1 MRSIKA
7 KANLRASK
15 YAYQGLDRVIHEHAR
30 LSVLTALAAHSRGL
44 RFGDLRQVCGL
55 TDGNLS
61 RHLQIL
67 QAAKMVEVS
76 KTFEGN
82 RPATFCRLTAEGRK
96 RYLGYVAVLEQVVE
110 DAAVKRAERSRR
122 RTRAEVNS

>member
-1 MRSIKA
+1 MRSIET

-15 YAYQGLDRVIHEHAR
+15 YAYRGLDRVIHEHAR

-67 QAAKMVEVS
+67 QAAKMVEVL

-82 RPATFCRLTAEGRK
+82 RPATFCRLTTEGRK
-96 RYLGYVAVLEQVVE
+96 RYLGYLAVLEQVVE
-110 DAAVKRAERSRR
+110 DAAVKGAERSRR
-122 RTRAEVNS
+122 RARAEVNS